1 MVKNIKEIEPGRYR
15 ETFGRYYEDFQ
26 IGDVYEH
33 RPGRTITQSDNTW
46 FTLLTMNQHP
56 IHFDEEFGK
65 GTEFGKTLVNSPF
78 TIALMVGMSV
88 SDVSQKAIAN
98 LGWTDIVLPHPLFVG
113 DTLYAES
120 EVMEK
125 RESKSRPN
133 DGIVTVKTTG
143 KNQDGVIVASYLRS
157 ALIPK
162 EGTAVEDKIDY

>member
-1 MVKNIKEIEPGRYR
+1 MV
-15 ETFGRYYEDFQ
+15 
-26 IGDVYEH
+26 V
-33 RPGRTITQSDNTW
+33 
-46 FTLLTMNQHP
+46 
-56 IHFDEEFGK
+56 
-65 GTEFGKTLVNSPF
+65 
-78 TIALMVGMSV
+78 MSV

-98 LGWTDIVLPHPLFVG
+98 LGWTDIVLPHPLYVG

-143 KNQDGVIVASYLRS
+143 KNQDGTVVASYLRS